1 MKIAI
6 LRSSF
11 QNDVFVRNEYAE
23 LIQRL
28 EDECHAEIKI
38 IGDESVETCHG
49 ASLQSLPDVFMIATG
64 GVENLFKRIWTM
76 IDVETCHGASLR
88 KNVTMIA
95 DGRNNSLAAA
105 LEILTYLGNVGV
117 EGKILHGTNDEIV
130 SAVVETFQETSL
142 QGQIGLFGKPSDWLI
157 ASGVDRA
164 FLRQHYGIETIDIDL
179 QRLIDGIK
187 TVSKTEAE
195 EVSQAMLKRAKAVKE
210 PSDADMLE
218 AAKAYLAIKHICQEE
233 RLDAMTI
240 RCFDIV
246 KTCGTTSC
254 LALALLNDEGIVAG
268 CEGDMQTLMSMYL
281 AKRLCGEVAFMA
293 NPSQLTDQ
301 SSMLAHCTIPLTMC
315 AETVVRSHFES
326 GIGVAIQGLLPLTD
340 YTLFKWGGPKLDRF
354 FVAEAQAIE
363 APYSDHFCR
372 TQITLDV
379 NLKPYLLQH
388 SIGNHH
394 VIIRGRH
401 ADEIRQFM
409 LANGVSERISKREV
423 SSVEVIAIKTTPVGR
438 Q

>member
-1 MKIAI
+1 MKISI

-11 QNDVFVRNEYAE
+11 QTDEFVRNEYAD
-23 LIQRL
+23 LIHRL
-28 EDECHAEIKI
+28 ENECNVEINI
-38 IGDESVETCHG
+38 IGDEFVETHG
-49 ASLQSLPDVFMIATG
+49 RTSLQALPDAFMIATG
-64 GVENLFKRIWTM
+64 GVENLFKRIWSA
-76 IDVETCHGASLR
+76 IDVEMMCGPSRQKT
-88 KNVTMIA
+88 VTMIA

-117 EGKILHGTNDEIV
+117 EGKILHGTNDEII
-130 SAVVETFQETSL
+130 SALGETHGRASL
-142 QGQIGLFGKPSDWLI
+142 RGRIGLFGQPSDWLI
-157 ASGVDRA
+157 ASSLDRNY
-164 FLRQHYGIETIDIDL
+164 LHQRYGIETVDIDL

-187 TVSKTEAE
+187 TIPQTEAE
-195 EVSQAMLKRAKAVKE
+195 KVAQTMLKRAKGVVE

-218 AAKAYLAIKHICQEE
+218 AAKAYLAIKRICQEE

-246 KTCGTTSC
+246 KACGTTSC

-268 CEGDMQTLMSMYL
+268 CEGDMQTLLSMFL

-293 NPSQLTDQ
+293 NPSQLTEKT
-301 SSMLAHCTIPLTMC
+301 SMLAHCTIPLTIC
-315 AETVVRSHFES
+315 DEITIRSHFES

-340 YTLFKWGGPKLDRF
+340 YTLFKWGGPKLDRY
-354 FVAEAQAIE
+354 FVTEAQAIE
-363 APYSDHFCR
+363 TPYSNHFCR
-372 TQITLDV
+372 SQITLNV

-401 ADEIRQFM
+401 ADQIRQFM
-409 LANGVSERISKREV
+409 LENDIDECRM
-423 SSVEVIAIKTTPVGR
+423 
-438 Q
+438 

>member
-1 MKIAI
+1 MKIII

-11 QNDVFVRNEYAE
+11 QNDEFVRNEYAD
-23 LIQRL
+23 LIHRL
-28 EDECHAEIKI
+28 ENECNAEINI
-38 IGDESVETCHG
+38 IGDESIETRLI
-49 ASLQSLPDVFMIATG
+49 ASLQSLPDAFMIATG

-117 EGKILHGTNDEIV
+117 EGKILHGTNDEIIT
-130 SAVVETFQETSL
+130 AIVETHGRASL
-142 QGQIGLFGKPSDWLI
+142 RGRIGLFGQPSDWLI
-157 ASGVDRA
+157 ASGVDRDY
-164 FLRQHYGIETIDIDL
+164 LLQHYGIETLDIDL
-179 QRLIDGIK
+179 QRLIEGIK
-187 TVSKTEAE
+187 TVSPTEALK
-195 EVSQAMLKRAKAVKE
+195 VAQAMEKRSKTIKE
-210 PSDADMLE
+210 PTDVDMLE
-218 AAKAYLAIKHICQEE
+218 AAKAYLAIKRICQEE

-246 KTCGTTSC
+246 KACGTTSC

-315 AETVVRSHFES
+315 DETVVRSHFES
-326 GIGVAIQGLLPLTD
+326 GIGVAIQGLVPLTD
-340 YTLFKWGGPKLDRF
+340 YTLFKWGGPNLDRY
-354 FVAEAQAIE
+354 FVTEAQAIE
-363 APYSDHFCR
+363 APYSNHFCR
-372 TQITLDV
+372 TQITLNV
-379 NLKPYLLQH
+379 NLKSYLLQH

-401 ADEIRQFM
+401 ANEIRQFM
-409 LANGVSERISKREV
+409 LANGVSE
-423 SSVEVIAIKTTPVGR
+423 SVTE
-438 Q
+438 